1 MIASFQQ
8 LRLASLNILFPIIQ
22 SSLYLFLL
30 QDSSPSIKNVKYY
43 TDDWPTLAAKSAY
56 EKSVFTRTLKINAC
70 TEGSMSAVS
79 LFYFHNLVFYPQM
92 HLYHIILEHIILG

>member
-8 LRLASLNILFPIIQ
+8 LRLESLNILFPIIQ

-30 QDSSPSIKNVKYY
+30 QDSCPSIKNVKYY

-70 TEGSMSAVS
+70 TEG
-79 LFYFHNLVFYPQM
+79 H
-92 HLYHIILEHIILG
+92 HLPCSSSQNGESILAEHAIGSGERTRAWRWI